1 MTTQRLERIACPHCG
16 FVYRTPI
23 ELVIEDGQTVA
34 VRGPNGKSP
43 KPGKEMW
50 IDQKCPRCGKVF
62 EWQVK

>member
-1 MTTQRLERIACPHCG
+1 MITKRLERITCPHDG

-34 VRGPNGKSP
+34 VRGLNGKSP

-50 IDQKCPRCGKVF
+50 IDQTCPKCGKVF